1 MRSKVI
7 ADSANHGW
15 PKYLRYLPAEPVE
28 IHKGVQ
34 INHYLHVLVAQ
45 LYLKQQIKARSKP

>member
-34 INHYLHVLVAQ
+34 INHHLHVLVAPTLSQ
-45 LYLKQQIKARSKP
+45 GADKGKL